1 MLLMLVWV
9 SVDTLIRSRNP
20 KLKGMR
26 TVGNLVLINAV

>member
-20 KLKGMR
+20 KLKRMR